1 MLTEVQIHILY
12 IPLFEGGQVQT
23 RVTSLQPPV
32 ADSFLQTVTN
42 DGYTLLIHRTFLH
55 FLRNPKVCKL
65 QRIRSG
71 PTTIANWQCIER
83 GILKFIFHFP
93 LHFTVQFAQLNQM
106 SKSAALVLGMPQ
118 RKSSVSKL
126 DQQNWSYRRVRN
138 LIATGS
144 FTPSNQHYQ
153 NYIRV
158 RNNLQMVTTAEPKS
172 CTTQHRIK

>member
-1 MLTEVQIHILY
+1 
-12 IPLFEGGQVQT
+12 
-23 RVTSLQPPV
+23 
-32 ADSFLQTVTN
+32 
-42 DGYTLLIHRTFLH
+42 
-55 FLRNPKVCKL
+55 
-65 QRIRSG
+65 
-71 PTTIANWQCIER
+71 
-83 GILKFIFHFP
+83 
-93 LHFTVQFAQLNQM
+93 M

-158 RNNLQMVTTAEPKS
+158 RNNLQMVTTAEP
-172 CTTQHRIK
+172 